1 MLGESTCRVFANAES
16 LFYYTTFSRP
26 TKKLLSQEEIRRL
39 LAQATTPSDGPGPTT
54 CTTSISAVEKRKEST
69 TVVIN
74 QGDMAVVEL
83 GDSQVSID
91 HEAVTIAKSKENQTA
106 GINCNRGDMSI
117 TELEESQLIIDREVT
132 TIRKLKENPSS
143 TNHEDMAIVDVD
155 DDEGQ
160 IKNDRMNFNQHD
172 TNANDGHTRSS
183 RAGDQQQTLNF
194 AESDVQKV
202 ALDDMSYG
210 REVSATDGQAE
221 SSGGTFDYGG
231 AANGRISDTDGTQYT
246 YEVQDVDENTA
257 NYEDQIEV

>member
-1 MLGESTCRVFANAES
+1 MFANAES

-54 CTTSISAVEKRKEST
+54 CTSVSAVERRKEST
-69 TVVIN
+69 TVVVN

-83 GDSQVSID
+83 GDSQASID

-106 GINCNRGDMSI
+106 GINRGDMSI
-117 TELEESQLIIDREVT
+117 TELEESQLSIDHEAT
-132 TIRKLKENPSS
+132 TVRKLEENPSI
-143 TNHEDMAIVDVD
+143 TNHEGMAIVDVD

-172 TNANDGHTRSS
+172 TNANDGHTRRS

-221 SSGGTFDYGG
+221 SSRGTFDYGG
-231 AANGRISDTDGTQYT
+231 AANGRISDMDGTQYT
-246 YEVQDVDENTA
+246 YDVQDVDENTV
-257 NYEDQIEV
+257 NYEDQIEVWQLLIL